1 MTKEEMIAALKAS
14 KLQESNAVDVK
25 NADDTLQNIETKE
38 VETAPKADGVKGL
51 DSELPTQKD
60 IEKEVAASEGPI
72 VPACEKCGVS
82 KNGGDSDLME
92 PGKVEAERKK
102 EDNGMKDVIN
112 VSDRKVEEATEVHN
126 ELLAQ
131 LQEMTTR
138 EDGYKAKI
146 KEITSLCEKAL
157 KAQAEELTK
166 EHAKEMKKVF
176 ENVIKEGEK
185 MEKELTEAATKNAKL
200 YKTAQRLYES
210 SSKLNKVLL
219 EAVKKSV
226 PEKKM
231 TRYTTAALRAVE
243 SLRK

>member
-14 KLQESNAVDVK
+14 KLQESNAVNVK
-25 NADDTLQNIETKE
+25 DADDTLQNIETKE
-38 VETAPKADGVKGL
+38 VKEAPKADGIQGL

-60 IEKEVAASEGPI
+60 IEKEVAKDEGPI
-72 VPACEKCGVS
+72 VPADKDGVS
-82 KNGGDSDLME
+82 KNGGECDKME
-92 PGKVEAERKK
+92 DGKIEAERKK

-112 VSDRKVEEATEVHN
+112 VSDRKVEEAAEVHN
-126 ELLAQ
+126 ELLGQ
-131 LQEMTTR
+131 LQEASAR
-138 EDGYKAKI
+138 EEGYKAKI
-146 KEITSLCEKAL
+146 KEITELCEKAL
-157 KAQAEELTK
+157 KAQAEDLTK

-176 ENVIKEGEK
+176 ENVVQEGEK
-185 MEKELTEAATKNAKL
+185 MEKELAEAATKNEKM

-210 SSKLNKVLL
+210 SAKLNKVLL